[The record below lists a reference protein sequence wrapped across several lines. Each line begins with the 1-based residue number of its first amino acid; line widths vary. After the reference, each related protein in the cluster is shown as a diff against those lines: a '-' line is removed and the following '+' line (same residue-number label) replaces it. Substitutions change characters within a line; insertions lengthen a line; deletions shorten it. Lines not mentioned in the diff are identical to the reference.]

1 MSSNSETKQPQK
13 VDGYYFDSYAH
24 LSIHE
29 DMIRDKART
38 DAYRDAMIQ
47 NKRDFADKVVVDVG
61 CGTSILSFFA
71 MQAGASKVYGI
82 DASNIIDMAKKIVA
96 QNRAEGKIIL
106 FRGKAEE
113 VELPE
118 KADIIISEWM
128 GYALLYE
135 AMLPSVIAIRDKY
148 MKPEGKMYPR
158 YSNIWL
164 CPFSD
169 PDYYNSRVGF
179 WSKNLYGL
187 DFTPL
192 QQFAV
197 KCAFEEPHVEFIASQ
212 SLISFPAVI
221 VEIDCQT
228 VTAKELE
235 HFESDFAFKCIYGGE
250 LSGFA
255 LWFDCVFDGSQKK
268 IVLKTGPDSTDTHW
282 KQTLFYFDEMLEM
295 EQDEEITGKIDI
307 KQNQENSRYM
317 DFEIWFQAKGRS
329 FHKKFHLK

>member
-1 MSSNSETKQPQK
+1 ML
-13 VDGYYFDSYAH
+13 YFYDH
-24 LSIHE
+24 FNG
-29 DMIRDKART
+29 IR
-38 DAYRDAMIQ
+38 
-47 NKRDFADKVVVDVG
+47 
-61 CGTSILSFFA
+61 SFFA
-71 MQAGASKVYGI
+71 LQAGASKVYGI

-106 FRGKAEE
+106 FRSKAEE

-135 AMLPSVIAIRDKY
+135 AMLPSVIAVRDKY
-148 MKPEGKMYPR
+148 LKPGGKVFPR

-169 PDYYNSRVGF
+169 PEYYQSRVGF
-179 WSKNLYGL
+179 WSKNVYGL

-192 QQFAV
+192 QYASLNSRRTKLRRPILIVLSLLSFRPYAV
-197 KCAFEEPHVEFIASQ
+197 KCAFDEPHVEFMASQ

-228 VTAKELE
+228 VTEKELE
-235 HFESDFAFKCIYGGE
+235 HFDSEFSFKCIYTGE
-250 LSGFA
+250 MSGFA

-268 IVLKTGPDSTDTHW
+268 VVLKTGPEAPDTHW
-282 KQTLFYFDEMLEM
+282 KQTLFYFDEMIEM
-295 EQDEEITGKIDI
+295 EQDDEIKGKIDI
-307 KQNQENSRYM
+307 KQNSENRRFM
-317 DFEIWFQAKGRS
+317 DFEIWFEAKGRK
-329 FHKKFHLK
+329 FYKKFALK